1 MEDPPDAS
9 ATRLKVPIDAP
20 VFVVALK
27 VTMSGELT
35 LPIVRTTVT
44 RIVVLPPVWRVEA
57 SGATNTRSGYAAVNC
72 ADVPAVTPSTVAVT
86 RASPTVVL
94 LIVARAVLLP
104 SASMAAGVTVPSVVL
119 NATSRRPDGR
129 LEATVA
135 VTRIV
140 DMPSAGADPLVLTV
154 TTSDGFA
161 DVKFTVNSNGRS
173 YAVTRTRA
181 DPTVLSL
188 CSSTVALPVASATT
202 LTERPLPCPVAMRVP
217 AEVSNLNVRCC
228 VVPPGRFS
236 IAVIA
241 AVEKPS
247 AGMDVRSTAT
257 SKTSDC
263 LSAKNAIWK
272 SSTASS
278 AVMRTYAVPGESL

>member
-1 MEDPPDAS
+1 
-9 ATRLKVPIDAP
+9 
-20 VFVVALK
+20 
-27 VTMSGELT
+27 
-35 LPIVRTTVT
+35 
-44 RIVVLPPVWRVEA
+44 
-57 SGATNTRSGYAAVNC
+57 
-72 ADVPAVTPSTVAVT
+72 
-86 RASPTVVL
+86 
-94 LIVARAVLLP
+94 
-104 SASMAAGVTVPSVVL
+104 
-119 NATSRRPDGR
+119 
-129 LEATVA
+129 
-135 VTRIV
+135 
-140 DMPSAGADPLVLTV
+140 MPSAGADPLVLTV

-241 AVEKPS
+241 ADEKPS

-263 LSAKNAIWK
+263 LSATNAIWK
-272 SSTASS
+272 SCTVSS
-278 AVMRTYAVPGESL
+278 AVMRTYAVPGESLRSSATTTPLAPAVSVTERDSVWPEATKVPVDVSNFTAR